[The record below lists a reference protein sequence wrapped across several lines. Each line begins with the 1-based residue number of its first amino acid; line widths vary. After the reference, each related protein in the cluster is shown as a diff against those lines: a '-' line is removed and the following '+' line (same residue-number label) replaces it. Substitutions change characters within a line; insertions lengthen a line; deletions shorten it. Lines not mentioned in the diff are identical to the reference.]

1 MNEAAFWTLIETAR
15 ATGGPDADLLP
26 VLSDLLLELPP
37 DEIAGFDARLDDCLA
52 RAAKRELW
60 AAAYLINAGCSEE
73 GFEAFCGWLVA
84 QGRETFERALRD
96 PASLANAIV
105 MDPEWEAE
113 LEDLL
118 YVARQAYEEKT
129 RRRLPPNVSRDL
141 ASLECDEDTLE
152 RMYPALAQRSLE
164 RFEPLIDPD

>member
-1 MNEAAFWTLIETAR
+1 
-15 ATGGPDADLLP
+15 
-26 VLSDLLLELPP
+26 
-37 DEIAGFDARLDDCLA
+37 
-52 RAAKRELW
+52 
-60 AAAYLINAGCSEE
+60 
-73 GFEAFCGWLVA
+73 
-84 QGRETFERALRD
+84 
-96 PASLANAIV
+96 
-105 MDPEWEAE
+105 MDPEWDAE

-118 YVARQAYEEKT
+118 YVAREAYEEKT